1 MKRNI
6 RKNVYVCLVLVLLFF
21 NVLGYVNWV
30 KSNWLPTPILEN
42 ILISNLSNNWKG
54 EEKPLFPPQTSWG
67 SSFEYSIGLSSRW
80 KPNAVCVGYWGG
92 GQLSKLE
99 QYVPF
104 ITFFIECQK
113 KQNEKNYAR
122 PNDLH
127 IEKLEIGDNSIELTL
142 SYHLLDA
149 DTLKDIEKSTGKDNC
164 IGFRASFSFQNHDY
178 YIHGM
183 FPLTGSEFSMNDSNV
198 LQVRE
203 IVLQYINNMMS
214 K

>member
-1 MKRNI
+1 MEAECRL
-6 RKNVYVCLVLVLLFF
+6 R
-21 NVLGYVNWV
+21 
-30 KSNWLPTPILEN
+30 
-42 ILISNLSNNWKG
+42 
-54 EEKPLFPPQTSWG
+54 
-67 SSFEYSIGLSSRW
+67 GLQ
-80 KPNAVCVGYWGG
+80 GG

-113 KQNEKNYAR
+113 KQNEKN
-122 PNDLH
+122 NVHLNNLH
-127 IEKLEIGDNSIELTL
+127 VEKLEIGDNSIELNL
-142 SYHLLDA
+142 SYYLLGA
-149 DTLKDIEKSTGKDNC
+149 DTLKDIEKRMGKGIY
-164 IGFRASFSFQNHDY
+164 IGFGAFFSFQNHDY